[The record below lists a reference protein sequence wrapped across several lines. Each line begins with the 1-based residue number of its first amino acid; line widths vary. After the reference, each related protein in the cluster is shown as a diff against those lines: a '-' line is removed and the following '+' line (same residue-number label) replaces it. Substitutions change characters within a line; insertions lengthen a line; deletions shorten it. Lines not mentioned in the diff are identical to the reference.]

1 MSENKILNEKV
12 KAFLFLIIP
21 IIFIIVGY
29 FLNPYPPNEIAIA
42 LIKIPMFLGLILLG
56 IGFFLKDLKKSSL
69 LKISGWIIFAFYW
82 STQPAHL
89 YIGEG
94 GDVFNASVCIIGVF
108 VLFYIAYHEWLS
120 IKRDENISCL
130 DWIAGA
136 SCIAGIIY
144 FGIENSF
151 LADYLI
157 RIVAE
162 HSTIA
167 LDFIIGNAELYERS
181 IWLDG
186 NYSVSIIFACTGI
199 QSMVIFVGMLG
210 ALSKIGWKKKTIGI
224 LITVIPIYV
233 LNFLRN
239 AMVAFLVG
247 KDITDFNMAHNIIA
261 KAGALGVLILL
272 LIIIVKIVPEVFDEI
287 FCLTD
292 LYKRN
297 GPLEKTFKKL
307 WSKK

>member
-1 MSENKILNEKV
+1 MV
-12 KAFLFLIIP
+12 KQNVLKDSKTAFLFIIIP
-21 IIFIIVGY
+21 IILLILGY
-29 FLNPYPPNEIAIA
+29 FINPYPPSQIAIT
-42 LIKIPMFLGLILLG
+42 LIKIPMFLGLILLA
-56 IGFFLKDLKKSSL
+56 IGFILKDIKKSSL
-69 LKISGWIIFAFYW
+69 LKISGWVVFAFYW

-94 GDVFNASVCIIGVF
+94 GDVFNATVCIIGVF

-120 IKRDENISCL
+120 IKRNESISCL

-144 FGIENSF
+144 FGVENSA
-151 LADYLI
+151 LADFLI
-157 RIVAE
+157 KVVAS

-167 LDFIIGNAELYERS
+167 LDLIIGNAELQGTN
-181 IWLDG
+181 IFLDG
-186 NYSVSIIFACTGI
+186 EYAVSIIFACTGI

-210 ALSKIGWKKKTIGI
+210 ALPKVDWKKKTIGI
-224 LITVIPIYV
+224 LVTVIPIYI

-239 AMVAFLVG
+239 AMVAYLTG
-247 KDITDFNMAHNIIA
+247 KNITDFNMAHNILA
-261 KAGALGVLILL
+261 KSGALIVLIVLL
-272 LIIIVKIVPEVFDEI
+272 FIIIKIVPEVFDEI

-297 GPLEKTFKKL
+297 GPLEKTFKKI

>member
-1 MSENKILNEKV
+1 MVKQKILKDS
-12 KAFLFLIIP
+12 KTAFLFIIIP
-21 IIFIIVGY
+21 IIFLILGY
-29 FLNPYPPNEIAIA
+29 FINPYPPSQIAIT
-42 LIKIPMFLGLILLG
+42 IVKIPMFLGLILLA
-56 IGFFLKDLKKSSL
+56 IGFVLKDIKKSSL

-82 STQPAHL
+82 STQPTHL

-94 GDVFNASVCIIGVF
+94 GDIFNSTVCIIGVF
-108 VLFYIAYHEWLS
+108 VLFYISYHEWLS
-120 IKRDENISCL
+120 IKRNESISCL

-144 FGIENSF
+144 FGIENSA
-151 LADYLI
+151 LADFLI
-157 RIVAE
+157 KVVAS

-167 LDFIIGNAELYERS
+167 LDLIIGNAELQGTN
-181 IWLDG
+181 IFLDG
-186 NYSVSIIFACTGI
+186 EYAVSIIFACTGI

-210 ALSKIGWKKKTIGI
+210 ALPKVDWKKKTIGI
-224 LITVIPIYV
+224 LVTVIPIYI

-239 AMVAFLVG
+239 AMVAYLTG
-247 KDITDFNMAHNIIA
+247 KNITDFNMAHNILA
-261 KAGALGVLILL
+261 KSGALIVLIVLL
-272 LIIIVKIVPEVFDEI
+272 FIIIKIVPEVFDEI

-297 GPLEKTFKKL
+297 GPLEKTFKKI

>member
-1 MSENKILNEKV
+1 MSDNKILNEKV

-21 IIFIIVGY
+21 IIFLIVGY

-56 IGFFLKDLKKSSL
+56 IGFFLKNLKRSSL

-94 GDVFNASVCIIGVF
+94 GDVFNAAICIIGVF
-108 VLFYIAYHEWLS
+108 VLFYISYHEWLS
-120 IKRDENISCL
+120 IKRNENISCL

-167 LDFIIGNAELYERS
+167 LDFIVGNAKLYERS

-186 NYSVSIIFACTGI
+186 DYTVSIIFACTGI

-210 ALSKIGWKKKTIGI
+210 ALPKIGWKKKTIGI
-224 LITVIPIYV
+224 LVTVTPIYV

-261 KAGALGVLILL
+261 KAGALAVLILL
-272 LIIIVKIVPEVFDEI
+272 LIIIIKIVPEVFDEI

-297 GPLEKTFKKL
+297 GPLEKTFKKI
-307 WSKK
+307 WGKK

>member
-1 MSENKILNEKV
+1 MSDNKILNEKV

-21 IIFIIVGY
+21 IIFLIVGY

-56 IGFFLKDLKKSSL
+56 IGFFLKDLRKSSL

-157 RIVAE
+157 KIVAE

-167 LDFIIGNAELYERS
+167 LDFIIGNAELHGRS

-186 NYSVSIIFACTGI
+186 SYAVSIIFACTGI

-210 ALSKIGWKKKTIGI
+210 ALPRIGLKKKTIGI

-261 KAGALGVLILL
+261 KAGALGILILL